1 MEYRRR
7 NYRKLVQGKGMI
19 SFPVSLKE
27 SDLLISI
34 DRESFSP
41 ELEKAALSVLT
52 STRDDLDQY
61 IVCDEEFQ
69 WTLIPHRILSGAPR
83 IARLMA
89 AAALRAGVG
98 PMAAVA
104 GAFAEVTGRKL
115 QRTAK
120 EVIVENGG
128 DIYFKTRHPI
138 TTGIFAGK
146 SPLSG
151 KVGLRFSPRRSGCG
165 VCTSSATVGPSLSF
179 GCTDAAIVISH
190 SAALADA
197 AASTLG
203 NLVHCEED
211 ITPALEKF
219 CKIRGVE
226 GAVVILDDKLGV
238 MGDVEL
244 VSLR

>member
-1 MEYRRR
+1 MEYRKRT
-7 NYRKLVQGKGMI
+7 YRKLVQGKGMV
-19 SFPVSLKE
+19 SFPLSLKE

-34 DRESFSP
+34 DRESFGP
-41 ELEKAALSVLT
+41 GIEKKALSLLT
-52 STRDDLDQY
+52 SLRQDLEQY
-61 IVCDEEFQ
+61 IARDEEFR
-69 WTLIPHRILSGAPR
+69 WTLIPHRLLPGAPR

-104 GAFAEVTGRKL
+104 GAFAEVIGREL

-128 DIYFKTRHPI
+128 DIYFKTQHPI

-151 KVGLRFSPRRSGCG
+151 KVGLHFYPKQNGCG
-165 VCTSSATVGPSLSF
+165 VCTSSASVGPSLSF

-190 SAALADA
+190 CAALADA

-203 NLVHCEED
+203 NLVHREED
-211 ITPALEKF
+211 IAPALEKV
-219 CKIRGVE
+219 CKIRGIQ
-226 GAVVILDDKLGV
+226 GAVIILGDKLGV

-244 VSLR
+244 VSL

>member
-1 MEYRRR
+1 MEYTRRT
-7 NYRKLVQGKGMI
+7 YRKPVQGKGMV
-19 SFPVSLKE
+19 SFPVLLKE

-34 DRESFSP
+34 DKENFGP
-41 ELEKAALSVLT
+41 ELQKEALSLLAGIR
-52 STRDDLDQY
+52 SDLEQY
-61 IVCDEEFQ
+61 IARDEEFQ
-69 WTLIPHRILSGAPR
+69 WTLIPHRLLPGAPR

-89 AAALRAGVG
+89 AAAMRAGVG

-104 GAFAEVTGRKL
+104 GAVAEVMGREL
-115 QRTAK
+115 QCTAR

-128 DIYFKTRHPI
+128 DIYFKTEHPI

-151 KVGLRFSPRRSGCG
+151 KVSLRFSPRPSGCG
-165 VCTSSATVGPSLSF
+165 VCTSSATVGPSLSL

-203 NLVHCEED
+203 NLVHREED
-211 ITPALEKF
+211 ITPALEKV
-219 CKIRGVE
+219 CKIRGVQ
-226 GAVVILDDKLGV
+226 GAVVILGDKLGAI
-238 MGDVEL
+238 GDVEL
-244 VSLR
+244 VSF

>member
-7 NYRKLVQGKGMI
+7 TYRKLVQGKGMV

-27 SDLLISI
+27 SDLLISV
-34 DRESFSP
+34 DRGSFSS
-41 ELEKAALSVLT
+41 ELENKALSLLT
-52 STRDDLDQY
+52 GIRSDLEQY
-61 IVCDEEFQ
+61 IARDKEFQ
-69 WTLIPHRILSGAPR
+69 WTLIPHLLLPGAPR

-89 AAALRAGVG
+89 AAARRAGVG

-104 GAFAEVTGRKL
+104 GTVAEVMGREL
-115 QRTAK
+115 LCTAE

-128 DIYFKTRHPI
+128 DIYFKIQHKI
-138 TTGIFAGK
+138 KVGIFAGE

-151 KVGLRFSPRRSGCG
+151 KVGLRFSPRQTGCG

-203 NLVHCEED
+203 NLVHREED
-211 ITPALEKF
+211 ITPALEKV
-219 CKIRGVE
+219 CRIRGVL
-226 GAVVILDDKLGV
+226 GAVVILGDKLGV

-244 VSLR
+244 VSF